1 MKRAWVL
8 ILLLLSPVLAQRAV
22 SFRFSLSDSPGMG
35 LGLETSLERDL
46 ALRVYGDLSP
56 AGPTGY
62 LGGEVLFKPG
72 LGRALRGIRPYLGG
86 GLGTALSSTPL
97 TGLGLTLGV
106 EVLLDAWTGV
116 FLDGEYFYGFGGGR
130 MSRLVLGVN
139 LR

>member
-22 SFRFSLSDSPGMG
+22 SPRFSLSDSPGMG

-62 LGGEVLFKPG
+62 LGGEVLFKPD
-72 LGRALRGIRPYLGG
+72 LDRALRGIRP
-86 GLGTALSSTPL
+86 
-97 TGLGLTLGV
+97 
-106 EVLLDAWTGV
+106 
-116 FLDGEYFYGFGGGR
+116 
-130 MSRLVLGVN
+130 
-139 LR
+139 